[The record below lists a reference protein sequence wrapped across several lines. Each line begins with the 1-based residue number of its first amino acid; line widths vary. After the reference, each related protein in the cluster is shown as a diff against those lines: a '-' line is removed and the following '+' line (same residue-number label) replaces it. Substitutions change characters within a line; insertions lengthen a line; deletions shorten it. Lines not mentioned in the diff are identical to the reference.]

1 MQFLTFLYPQLEDL
15 ISRNISPATF
25 DPFLRAKKTA
35 SVETEAVHPQTLN
48 KIVKVISQEFVQ
60 AKGLI
65 RFPYEVPRT
74 SKIRHTRPPYSW
86 AVPPTHLPEHVRL
99 RDHVNAPCEAA
110 GLMAPRVD
118 PARVTNP
125 CREVQNSR
133 ALPGHFK
140 GDERGTRSMLTENSN
155 QNPHEIR
162 LFSIFFPSPYQR
174 LLRRCARAITAY
186 LRAAKR
192 YPRKCWAKPL
202 SAG

>member
-86 AVPPTHLPEHVRL
+86 AVPPTHLPHMRL
-99 RDHVNAPCEAA
+99 WDLDKAPCEATT
-110 GLMAPRVD
+110 G
-118 PARVTNP
+118 
-125 CREVQNSR
+125 
-133 ALPGHFK
+133 
-140 GDERGTRSMLTENSN
+140 
-155 QNPHEIR
+155 
-162 LFSIFFPSPYQR
+162 
-174 LLRRCARAITAY
+174 
-186 LRAAKR
+186 LRAPPENLRHGLQIRVKGGVVILAL
-192 YPRKCWAKPL
+192 YPAT
-202 SAG
+202 